1 MVNGGVNLKGSLTT
15 KEGTIGWIPERK
27 RMGRENEKDQGSED
41 FTRCYYLNRREW
53 TGSAGGLP
61 FSVTVANSIIK

>member
-27 RMGRENEKDQGSED
+27 RMGRENGEDQG
-41 FTRCYYLNRREW
+41 RE
-53 TGSAGGLP
+53 ALP
-61 FSVTVANSIIK
+61 DATI